1 MEIIRESLIR
11 ELRFEDL
18 LQNWTVMSRSDLQ
31 ANGFNVEAYD
41 LMLHGYT
48 ANNVATFSY
57 LGMDGEFS
65 IFLLLRQTLVYSIMT
80 VP

>member
-1 MEIIRESLIR
+1 
-11 ELRFEDL
+11 
-18 LQNWTVMSRSDLQ
+18 MSRSDLQ

-65 IFLLLRQTLVYSIMT
+65 EGSAVTANIGIFDHDGTLNSSLYITGITMMI
-80 VP
+80 